1 MRHRDK
7 EEFDNLDDILHHLG
21 NPERVGKNTTWVAK
35 NYSLQQLI
43 LDLQKLRSNHD
54 RQN

>member
-7 EEFDNLDDILHHLG
+7 EEFDNLDDILYHLG
-21 NPERVGKNTTWVAK
+21 DPERVGKNMTWVAK

-43 LDLQKLRSNHD
+43 LDLRKLRSENE
-54 RQN
+54 